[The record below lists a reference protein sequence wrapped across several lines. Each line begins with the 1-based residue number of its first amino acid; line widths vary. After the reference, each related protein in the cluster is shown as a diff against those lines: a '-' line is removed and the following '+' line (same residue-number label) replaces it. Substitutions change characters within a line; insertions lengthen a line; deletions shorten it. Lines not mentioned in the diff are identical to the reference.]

1 MKRLFSV
8 LNNENGSPMVIVV
21 LVLALLTVIG
31 LSVLNTT
38 SVETQIAGHHRR
50 HKMTFYGADGGTE
63 IACELLE
70 QNIGCSADGFTDN
83 TGGNGAVIGLDPV
96 PAAFPFPCPDA
107 NNAMPGVMVKDRFFY
122 QNSQRLKGAEFID
135 IDPTGGS
142 DISDLF
148 YPANMSDACVNGNWP
163 HTRLT
168 VGEDATV
175 YAKGS
180 AIQQLAGYEGKGKGA
195 AGGGGHIF
203 YTIFSQRV
211 ENGEDVTI
219 RIGWRHAIGQEGG
232 CNY

>member
-8 LNNENGSPMVIVV
+8 LNNENGSPLVIVV
-21 LVLALLTVIG
+21 LVLVLLTVIG

-63 IACELLE
+63 VACELLE
-70 QNIGCSADGFTDN
+70 QNIGCSADGFADN
-83 TGGNGAVIGLDPV
+83 VGGGRALIGLPV
-96 PAAFPFPCPDA
+96 PATFPCPDP
-107 NNAMPGVMVKDRFFY
+107 NNDWPAVMVNNRFFY
-122 QNSQRLKGAEFID
+122 QNPSPVE
-135 IDPTGGS
+135 PTTIAS
-142 DISDLF
+142 SDLF
-148 YPANMSDACVNGNWP
+148 YPANMTDACPNWP
-163 HTRLT
+163 HTKLT
-168 VGEDATV
+168 VGEDETV

-211 ENGEDVTI
+211 ENGADATI
-219 RIGWRHAIGQEGG
+219 SIGWRHAIGQEGG